1 MATPKAYDPSE
12 AADSLEHQVQGL
24 RALAT
29 DEVLPNISA
38 ELTTLG
44 ERAAKVRD
52 RAARAA
58 TEAAEIRDQERALRK
73 KRAVR
78 VHELAEM
85 GAPVSALATHAS
97 MSVALVRT
105 ILDDKTKGDEGGVV
119 DEVVEEVNEPEQA
132 DAVDEYRGFR
142 SF

>member
-1 MATPKAYDPSE
+1 
-12 AADSLEHQVQGL
+12 
-24 RALAT
+24 
-29 DEVLPNISA
+29 
-38 ELTTLG
+38 
-44 ERAAKVRD
+44 
-52 RAARAA
+52 
-58 TEAAEIRDQERALRK
+58 
-73 KRAVR
+73 
-78 VHELAEM
+78 
-85 GAPVSALATHAS
+85 